1 MNFGDVM
8 KTASINITFFSDLN
22 LYRVHVSEWTGI
34 RYKDTDFDIEALP
47 INNINFFI
55 NDEIYD
61 SIINEYDI
69 IKHIKHGVMSY
80 NFPEIECKIILRH
93 NFRKLHKYQKQLSEM
108 FK

>member
-1 MNFGDVM
+1 M
-8 KTASINITFFSDLN
+8 KTASIEINFFSDLN

-34 RYKDTDFDIEALP
+34 RYKDTDFDIKVSN
-47 INNINFFI
+47 INNINIFT
-55 NDEIYD
+55 YD
-61 SIINEYDI
+61 KHYENIVYNYNI